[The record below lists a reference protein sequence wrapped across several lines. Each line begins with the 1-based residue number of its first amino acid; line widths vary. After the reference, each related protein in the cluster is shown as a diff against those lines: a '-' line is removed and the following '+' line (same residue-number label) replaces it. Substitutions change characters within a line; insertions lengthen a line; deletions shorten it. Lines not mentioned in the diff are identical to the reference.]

1 MSSCGL
7 YLPISATQPLSHR
20 ILTNKNRKRHIPCA
34 YMNNNIVAEYFFDI
48 LLQDYIN
55 SLKAFYHR
63 SQFSASE
70 SIIDGI
76 YAKWPSTQKGN
87 TR

>member
-1 MSSCGL
+1 MDRAPVLSLRCLLRKVFLSSSRGFQFTDCI
-7 YLPISATQPLSHR
+7 Y
-20 ILTNKNRKRHIPCA
+20 
-34 YMNNNIVAEYFFDI
+34 IVAEYFFDI

-70 SIIDGI
+70 SIVDGI